1 MGFIYEKRI
10 SFRTTKTVWTENII
24 SKVVSDSDSSLIY
37 SHDALI
43 FMKWVKFNSP
53 AKAMVSGFIEIV
65 SGLEMK
71 C

>member
-37 SHDALI
+37 SHDALR
-43 FMKWVKFNSP
+43 FMKWVKFNSS
-53 AKAMVSGFIEIV
+53 ANDMVLFV
-65 SGLEMK
+65 QVLLK
-71 C
+71 